1 MKKIILSVFIVVGN
15 FCNTSASF
23 SQIGPVGKG
32 GTSEEGT
39 ARYYA
44 ANLKGKLTSF
54 GEKYD
59 DALLTASHSKYPL
72 NTLVKV
78 TNLENNLSVQV
89 RINDYCKCE
98 EEGKII
104 NLSKEAASKLGMM
117 ASGKAKVRL
126 EVVTPPTPEKTI
138 DKALDN
144 LLNKGREVSSKEES
158 KDAKE
163 KDGKEVKTTAKES
176 TTNAALPV
184 VVPPFSINHTY
195 DINGTEKSPK
205 GFGVQV
211 TALSSLNM
219 VQDLYDEL
227 VKMGIKKDEIYVQVG
242 AKDSG
247 KILRLMFGEFYTKE
261 AANEKMLWLSQHGY
275 KGVVRS
281 HYNL

>member
-1 MKKIILSVFIVVGN
+1 MKKIILSLFIVVGN

-32 GTSEEGT
+32 TTSEEGT

-59 DALLTASHSKYPL
+59 DAQLTASHSKYPL
-72 NTLVKV
+72 NTIVKV

-126 EVVTPPTPEKTI
+126 EVVPPPTPEKTI

-144 LLNKGREVSSKEES
+144 LINKGREVSSKEES
-158 KDAKE
+158 KDTKEAKITP
-163 KDGKEVKTTAKES
+163 KET
-176 TTNAALPV
+176 TTNATPPA
-184 VVPPFSINHTY
+184 VVPPFSVNHTY
-195 DINGTEKSPK
+195 DINGIEKSPK

-227 VKMGIKKDEIYVQVG
+227 VKMGIKKEEIYVQVG
-242 AKDSG
+242 AKDAG

-281 HYNL
+281 HLNL

>member
-1 MKKIILSVFIVVGN
+1 MKKIILSVFIVVGTFIN
-15 FCNTSASF
+15 STASTY
-23 SQIGPVGKG
+23 QVGPVGKG
-32 GTSEEGT
+32 GSSEEGT

-59 DALLTASHSKYPL
+59 DSQLTASHSKYPL

-78 TNLENNLSVQV
+78 TNLENNLTVQV

-126 EVVTPPTPEKTI
+126 EVVITPTPEKTI
-138 DKALDN
+138 DKALEN
-144 LLNKGREVSSKEES
+144 LLSKGREVSSKEEN
-158 KDAKE
+158 
-163 KDGKEVKTTAKES
+163 KEVKTSA
-176 TTNAALPV
+176 NAATV
-184 VVPPFSINHTY
+184 FPPFSINHTY
-195 DINGTEKSPK
+195 DINGVEKSPK

-227 VKMGIKKDEIYVQVG
+227 VKMGIKKEEIYVQVG

-275 KGVVRS
+275 KGVIRS

>member
-1 MKKIILSVFIVVGN
+1 MKKIIASTLVVLW
-15 FCNTSASF
+15 FSAQLVAN
-23 SQIGPVGKG
+23 QISTPKKG
-32 GTSEEGT
+32 GEEGT

-59 DALLTASHSKYPL
+59 DAQLTASHSKYPL

-126 EVVTPPTPEKTI
+126 EVVPQPTPEKVI

-144 LLNKGREVSSKEES
+144 LLNKGREVTSKEEN
-158 KDAKE
+158 KE
-163 KDGKEVKTTAKES
+163 TKEVKPLTP
-176 TTNAALPV
+176 NATPTPKAIAE
-184 VVPPFSINHTY
+184 PFSINRTY
-195 DINGTEKSPK
+195 DIGGAEKNPK

-227 VKMGIKKDEIYVQVG
+227 LKMGIKKEEIYVQVG
-242 AKDSG
+242 AKDTG
-247 KILRLMFGEFYTKE
+247 KIFRLMFGEFYTKE
-261 AANEKMLWLSQHGY
+261 AANEKLTWLSQHGY
-275 KGVVRS
+275 KGVIRS

>member
-1 MKKIILSVFIVVGN
+1 MKKIILSLFIVVGN

-23 SQIGPVGKG
+23 SQIGAVGKG
-32 GTSEEGT
+32 GSSEEGT

-59 DALLTASHSKYPL
+59 DSQLTASHSKYPL

-78 TNLENNLSVQV
+78 TNLENNLTVQV

-98 EEGKII
+98 EEGKVI

-126 EVVTPPTPEKTI
+126 EIVPPPTPEKVI

-144 LLNKGREVSSKEES
+144 LLNKGREVSSKEEP
-158 KDAKE
+158 KEAKPNT
-163 KDGKEVKTTAKES
+163 KEV

-184 VVPPFSINHTY
+184 VLPPFSINHTY
-195 DINGTEKSPK
+195 DIGGTEKSPK

-211 TALSSLNM
+211 TALSNLNM

-227 VKMGIKKDEIYVQVG
+227 VKMGIKKEEIYVQVG
-242 AKDSG
+242 AKDAG
-247 KILRLMFGEFYTKE
+247 KVLRLMFGEFYTKE
-261 AANEKMLWLSQHGY
+261 AANEKILWLSQHGY

-281 HYNL
+281 HLNL

>member
-23 SQIGPVGKG
+23 SQIGLVGKG
-32 GTSEEGT
+32 GYSEEGT

-72 NTLVKV
+72 NTIVKV

-126 EVVTPPTPEKTI
+126 EVVMSSAPEKTI

-144 LLNKGREVSSKEES
+144 LLNKGREVNSKEEL

-163 KDGKEVKTTAKES
+163 VKISTKEIV
-176 TTNAALPV
+176 TNAAFPAVALP
-184 VVPPFSINHTY
+184 FTINHTY
-195 DINGTEKSPK
+195 NINGIEKSPK

-211 TALSSLNM
+211 TALSSLDM

-242 AKDSG
+242 TKDAG

-275 KGVVRS
+275 KGVIRS

>member
-1 MKKIILSVFIVVGN
+1 MNKIIASALIVLW
-15 FCNTSASF
+15 FSAQLVAN
-23 SQIGPVGKG
+23 QISTPIKG
-32 GTSEEGT
+32 GEEGT

-59 DALLTASHSKYPL
+59 DAQLTASHSKYPL
-72 NTLVKV
+72 NTLLKV

-126 EVVTPPTPEKTI
+126 EVVSQPTPEKVI

-144 LLNKGREVSSKEES
+144 LLNKGREVTSKEEN
-158 KDAKE
+158 KE
-163 KDGKEVKTTAKES
+163 TKEVKPTTI
-176 TTNAALPV
+176 NPV
-184 VVPPFSINHTY
+184 PKTPVEPFTINHTF
-195 DINGTEKSPK
+195 DIGGTEKNPK

-227 VKMGIKKDEIYVQVG
+227 LKMGVKKEEIYVQVG
-242 AKDSG
+242 AKDTG
-247 KILRLMFGEFYTKE
+247 KIYRLMFGEFYTKE
-261 AANEKMLWLSQHGY
+261 GANEKLTWLSQHGY

>member
-1 MKKIILSVFIVVGN
+1 MKKIIALTLVVLWFSAQIVAN
-15 FCNTSASF
+15 QINSA
-23 SQIGPVGKG
+23 VKG
-32 GTSEEGT
+32 GEEGT

-59 DALLTASHSKYPL
+59 DAQLTASHSKYPL

-126 EVVTPPTPEKTI
+126 EVVSSPTPEKVI

-144 LLNKGREVSSKEES
+144 LLNKGREVTSKEES
-158 KDAKE
+158 KE
-163 KDGKEVKTTAKES
+163 TKEVKPATPKA
-176 TTNAALPV
+176 PV
-184 VVPPFSINHTY
+184 EPFTINHTF
-195 DINGTEKSPK
+195 DISGSEKNPK

-227 VKMGIKKDEIYVQVG
+227 LKMGVKKQEIYVQVG
-242 AKDSG
+242 AKDTT
-247 KILRLMFGEFYTKE
+247 KIYRLMFGEFYTKE
-261 AANEKMLWLSQHGY
+261 AANEKLTWLSQRGY
-275 KGVVRS
+275 KGVIRS

>member
-1 MKKIILSVFIVVGN
+1 MKKVILSIFVVVGN
-15 FCNTSASF
+15 FCSASASF
-23 SQIGPVGKG
+23 SQVGPVGKG
-32 GTSEEGT
+32 GSSEEGT

-44 ANLKGKLTSF
+44 TNLKGKLTSF

-59 DALLTASHSKYPL
+59 DAQLTASHSKYPL

-126 EVVTPPTPEKTI
+126 EVIPPPAPEKVI

-144 LLNKGREVSSKEES
+144 LLNKGREVSSREES
-158 KDAKE
+158 KDVKANPKE
-163 KDGKEVKTTAKES
+163 TV
-176 TTNAALPV
+176 TNAAIPA
-184 VVPPFSINHTY
+184 VVPPFSVNHTY
-195 DINGTEKSPK
+195 DVNGTEKSPK

-227 VKMGIKKDEIYVQVG
+227 VKMGIKKEEIFVQVG
-242 AKDSG
+242 AKDAG

-261 AANEKMLWLSQHGY
+261 AANEKLLWLSQHGY
-275 KGVVRS
+275 KGVIRS
-281 HYNL
+281 HLNL

>member
-1 MKKIILSVFIVVGN
+1 MKKIILSIFIAVGN
-15 FCNTSASF
+15 FYNTSASLIQ
-23 SQIGPVGKG
+23 SGPVGKG
-32 GTSEEGT
+32 GSTEEGT

-44 ANLKGKLTSF
+44 ANLKGKWTSF

-72 NTLVKV
+72 NTIVKV

-126 EVVTPPTPEKTI
+126 EIITPSAPEKII

-144 LLNKGREVSSKEES
+144 FANKWREVNSKEES
-158 KDAKE
+158 KDTKSSQRE
-163 KDGKEVKTTAKES
+163 TAI
-176 TTNAALPV
+176 NAAFSA
-184 VVPPFSINHTY
+184 VVPPFSVNHTY
-195 DINGTEKSPK
+195 DINGNEKSPK

-211 TALSSLNM
+211 TALSNLDM

-227 VKMGIKKDEIYVQVG
+227 VKMGIKKEEIYVQVG
-242 AKDSG
+242 AKDTG

-261 AANEKMLWLSQHGY
+261 AANERLLWLSQHGY
-275 KGVVRS
+275 KGVIRS

>member
-1 MKKIILSVFIVVGN
+1 MNKIIALTLVGLWFSTQIVAN
-15 FCNTSASF
+15 
-23 SQIGPVGKG
+23 QINPVKKG
-32 GTSEEGT
+32 GEEGT

-72 NTLVKV
+72 NTLLKV

-126 EVVTPPTPEKTI
+126 EVISQPTPDKVI

-144 LLNKGREVSSKEES
+144 LLNKGREVNAKEE
-158 KDAKE
+158 
-163 KDGKEVKTTAKES
+163 GKETKDVKTTPIATTPAK
-176 TTNAALPV
+176 
-184 VVPPFSINHTY
+184 VPAEPFSINRTF
-195 DINGTEKSPK
+195 DISGSEKNPK

-211 TALSSLNM
+211 TALSSLSM

-227 VKMGIKKDEIYVQVG
+227 LKMGIKKEEIYVQIG
-242 AKDSG
+242 AKDTT
-247 KILRLMFGEFYTKE
+247 KIYRLMFGEFFTKE
-261 AANEKMLWLSQHGY
+261 AANEKLTWLSQHGY
-275 KGVVRS
+275 KGVIRS

>member
-1 MKKIILSVFIVVGN
+1 MKKIIALALVVLWFSGRIV
-15 FCNTSASF
+15 A
-23 SQIGPVGKG
+23 SQISSLKKG
-32 GTSEEGT
+32 GEEGT

-59 DALLTASHSKYPL
+59 DAQLTASHSKYPL
-72 NTLVKV
+72 NTLLRV

-126 EVVTPPTPEKTI
+126 EVISKPTPDRVI

-144 LLNKGREVSSKEES
+144 LLNKGREVTTNEEGKET
-158 KDAKE
+158 
-163 KDGKEVKTTAKES
+163 KDGKLLTTATIPSKTFTE
-176 TTNAALPV
+176 
-184 VVPPFSINHTY
+184 PFSINHTY
-195 DINGTEKSPK
+195 DIAGAEKNPK
-205 GFGVQV
+205 GFGIQV

-227 VKMGIKKDEIYVQVG
+227 IKMGVKKEEIYVQVG
-242 AKDSG
+242 MKETG
-247 KILRLMFGEFYTKE
+247 KIFRLMFGEFYTKE
-261 AANEKMLWLSQHGY
+261 GANEKLTWLAQRGY
-275 KGVVRS
+275 KGVIRS

>member
-1 MKKIILSVFIVVGN
+1 MKKIILSLFIVVGN
-15 FCNTSASF
+15 FCSTSASF
-23 SQIGPVGKG
+23 SQIGPVGKS

-59 DALLTASHSKYPL
+59 DAQLTASHSKYPL
-72 NTLVKV
+72 NTIVKV

-126 EVVTPPTPEKTI
+126 EVVPPPTPEKVI

-144 LLNKGREVSSKEES
+144 LINKGREVSSKEES
-158 KDAKE
+158 KDT
-163 KDGKEVKTTAKES
+163 KEVKPTAKE
-176 TTNAALPV
+176 TTTPAIL
-184 VVPPFSINHTY
+184 PPFSVNHTY
-195 DINGTEKSPK
+195 DINGVEKSPK

-227 VKMGIKKDEIYVQVG
+227 VKMGIKKEEIYVQVG
-242 AKDSG
+242 AKDAG

-281 HYNL
+281 HLNL

>member
-1 MKKIILSVFIVVGN
+1 MKKIIALILFILR
-15 FCNTSASF
+15 F
-23 SQIGPVGKG
+23 SGETIAHQTNANAFNNMG
-32 GTSEEGT
+32 GEEGT

-59 DALLTASHSKYPL
+59 DSQLTASHSKYPL

-104 NLSKEAASKLGMM
+104 NLSKEAASRLGMM
-117 ASGKAKVRL
+117 ASGKAKVHL
-126 EVVTPPTPEKTI
+126 EIISPQTSEKVI

-144 LLNKGREVSSKEES
+144 LLSKRREINSKEE
-158 KDAKE
+158 
-163 KDGKEVKTTAKES
+163 GKEIKEFISARSTAPAE
-176 TTNAALPV
+176 
-184 VVPPFSINHTY
+184 PFLVNHSF
-195 DINGTEKSPK
+195 DITGIEKSPK

-211 TALSSLNM
+211 TALSNLNM

-227 VKMGIKKDEIYVQVG
+227 IKMGVKQEDIFVQVG
-242 AKDSG
+242 EKNTG
-247 KILRLMFGEFYTKE
+247 KIYRLIFGEFFTKE
-261 AANEKMLWLSQHGY
+261 AANEKLNWLSQHGY
-275 KGVVRS
+275 KGVIRS
-281 HYNL
+281 HFNY

>member
-1 MKKIILSVFIVVGN
+1 MKKIIASALIVLWATGHH
-15 FCNTSASF
+15 SF
-23 SQIGPVGKG
+23 ANQIGPVGKG
-32 GTSEEGT
+32 VSTEEGT

-59 DALLTASHSKYPL
+59 DSQLTASHSKFPL
-72 NTLVKV
+72 NTLLKV

-89 RINDYCKCE
+89 RVNDYCKCE

-126 EVVTPPTPEKTI
+126 EVVSHPTAEKTI
-138 DKALDN
+138 EKALDN
-144 LLNKGREVSSKEES
+144 LMTKGREVSSKEE
-158 KDAKE
+158 AKE
-163 KDGKEVKTTAKES
+163 NKIVSNSAV
-176 TTNAALPV
+176 P
-184 VVPPFSINHTY
+184 VPPFSMNRTY

-227 VKMGIKKDEIYVQVG
+227 VKMGIKKEEIYVQVG
-242 AKDSG
+242 EKDSN
-247 KILRLMFGEFYTKE
+247 KIFRLMFGEFYTKE
-261 AANEKMLWLSQHGY
+261 AATEKLTWLSQRGY
-275 KGVVRS
+275 KGVIRS

>member
-1 MKKIILSVFIVVGN
+1 MKKIILSIFIVVGN
-15 FCNTSASF
+15 FYNTSASYG
-23 SQIGPVGKG
+23 QISPADKG
-32 GTSEEGT
+32 GVSEEGT

-72 NTLVKV
+72 NTIVKV
-78 TNLENNLSVQV
+78 TNLENNLSVKV

-158 KDAKE
+158 KE
-163 KDGKEVKTTAKES
+163 GKTTTKE
-176 TTNAALPV
+176 TVTNAALPT

-211 TALSSLNM
+211 TALSSLDM

-242 AKDSG
+242 TKDTG
-247 KILRLMFGEFYTKE
+247 KILRLIFGEFYTKE
-261 AANEKMLWLSQHGY
+261 AANEKLLWLSQHGY
-275 KGVVRS
+275 KGVIRS

>member
-1 MKKIILSVFIVVGN
+1 MKKIILSLFIVVGN

-32 GTSEEGT
+32 GSSEEGT

-72 NTLVKV
+72 NTIVKV
-78 TNLENNLSVQV
+78 INLENNLSVQV

-144 LLNKGREVSSKEES
+144 LLNKSREVSSKEES
-158 KDAKE
+158 KETKE
-163 KDGKEVKTTAKES
+163 AKTTTPKEIV
-176 TTNAALPV
+176 TNAALPA

-195 DINGTEKSPK
+195 DISGAEKLPK

-227 VKMGIKKDEIYVQVG
+227 VKMGIKKEDIYVQVG
-242 AKDSG
+242 AKDAG

-261 AANEKMLWLSQHGY
+261 AANEKLLWLSQHGY
-275 KGVVRS
+275 KGVIRS
-281 HYNL
+281 HFNL

>member
-1 MKKIILSVFIVVGN
+1 MNKIIASTIVVLW
-15 FCNTSASF
+15 FSAQLVAN
-23 SQIGPVGKG
+23 QISTPNKG
-32 GTSEEGT
+32 GEEGT

-59 DALLTASHSKYPL
+59 DAQLTASHSKYPL
-72 NTLVKV
+72 NTLLKV
-78 TNLENNLSVQV
+78 TNLDNNLSVQV

-126 EVVTPPTPEKTI
+126 EIVSQPTPEKVI
-138 DKALDN
+138 EKALDN
-144 LLNKGREVSSKEES
+144 LLSKGREVTSKEENKET
-158 KDAKE
+158 KDTKHTIPTP
-163 KDGKEVKTTAKES
+163 KV
-176 TTNAALPV
+176 PV
-184 VVPPFSINHTY
+184 EPFAINHTF
-195 DINGTEKSPK
+195 DIGGAEKNPK

-227 VKMGIKKDEIYVQVG
+227 LKMGVKKEEIYVQVG
-242 AKDSG
+242 AKDTT
-247 KILRLMFGEFYTKE
+247 KIYRLMFGEFYTKE
-261 AANEKMLWLSQHGY
+261 AANERLTWLSQRGY

>member
-1 MKKIILSVFIVVGN
+1 MKKIISLVLVVLWFSDNVSANQINSVN
-15 FCNTSASF
+15 
-23 SQIGPVGKG
+23 KG
-32 GTSEEGT
+32 GEEGT

-59 DALLTASHSKYPL
+59 DSQLTASHSKYPL
-72 NTLVKV
+72 NTLLKV

-126 EVVTPPTPEKTI
+126 EVVSQPTPEKTI
-138 DKALDN
+138 DKALD
-144 LLNKGREVSSKEES
+144 LLSKGREV
-158 KDAKE
+158 
-163 KDGKEVKTTAKES
+163 TAKEETKEAKATA
-176 TTNAALPV
+176 TTTKTPAE
-184 VVPPFSINHTY
+184 PFSINHTY
-195 DINGTEKSPK
+195 DISGVEKNPK

-227 VKMGIKKDEIYVQVG
+227 VKMGIKKEEIYVQIG
-242 AKDSG
+242 AKDTA
-247 KILRLMFGEFYTKE
+247 KIYRLMFGEFYTKE
-261 AANEKMLWLSQHGY
+261 AANEKMTWLSQHGY

-281 HYNL
+281 HFNL

>member
-1 MKKIILSVFIVVGN
+1 MKKIIASVLVVLWFAGQI
-15 FCNTSASF
+15 F
-23 SQIGPVGKG
+23 SNQIKSVNKG
-32 GTSEEGT
+32 GEEGT

-59 DALLTASHSKYPL
+59 DSQLTASHSKYPL
-72 NTLVKV
+72 NTLLKV

-89 RINDYCKCE
+89 RVNDYCKCE

-117 ASGKAKVRL
+117 ASGKAKVKL
-126 EVVTPPTPEKTI
+126 EVVSTPTAEKTI
-138 DKALDN
+138 DKALDV
-144 LLNKGREVSSKEES
+144 LSKGREVTAKEET
-158 KDAKE
+158 
-163 KDGKEVKTTAKES
+163 KTTANTA
-176 TTNAALPV
+176 TTPKTPAE
-184 VVPPFSINHTY
+184 PFSINHTY
-195 DINGTEKSPK
+195 DISGVEKNPK

-227 VKMGIKKDEIYVQVG
+227 VKMGIKKEEIYVQMG
-242 AKDSG
+242 AKDTT
-247 KILRLMFGEFYTKE
+247 KIYRLMFGEFYTKE
-261 AANEKMLWLSQHGY
+261 AANEKMTWLSQHGY

>member
-1 MKKIILSVFIVVGN
+1 MKKIIALTLVVLW
-15 FCNTSASF
+15 FSAQLVA
-23 SQIGPVGKG
+23 SQITPFDKAG
-32 GTSEEGT
+32 EEGT

-44 ANLKGKLTSF
+44 ASLKGKLTSF

-59 DALLTASHSKYPL
+59 DSQLTASHSKYPL
-72 NTLVKV
+72 NTLLKV

-104 NLSKEAASKLGMM
+104 NLSKEAASKLGMI
-117 ASGKAKVRL
+117 ANGKAKVRL
-126 EVVTPPTPEKTI
+126 EVVPSPSPEKII

-144 LLNKGREVSSKEES
+144 FLNKGREVTSREES
-158 KDAKE
+158 KETKE
-163 KDGKEVKTTAKES
+163 TKDVMLNVIPTPKA
-176 TTNAALPV
+176 PV
-184 VVPPFSINHTY
+184 EPFLINHTF
-195 DINGTEKSPK
+195 DIGGAEKNPK
-205 GFGVQV
+205 GFGVQI

-227 VKMGIKKDEIYVQVG
+227 LKMGVKKEEIYVQVG
-242 AKDSG
+242 AKDTT
-247 KILRLMFGEFYTKE
+247 KIYRLMFGEFYTKE
-261 AANEKMLWLSQHGY
+261 VASERLTWLSQRGY

>member
-1 MKKIILSVFIVVGN
+1 MKKIIALTLVVLWFSAQIVAN
-15 FCNTSASF
+15 
-23 SQIGPVGKG
+23 QISTPNKG
-32 GTSEEGT
+32 GEEGT

-59 DALLTASHSKYPL
+59 DAQLTASHSKYPL
-72 NTLVKV
+72 NTLLKV

-126 EVVTPPTPEKTI
+126 EVVSQPTPDKVI

-144 LLNKGREVSSKEES
+144 LLNKGREVTSKEENKET
-158 KDAKE
+158 KD
-163 KDGKEVKTTAKES
+163 VKPATPIATPTPKV
-176 TTNAALPV
+176 PV
-184 VVPPFSINHTY
+184 EPFSINHTF
-195 DINGTEKSPK
+195 DIGGTEKNPK

-227 VKMGIKKDEIYVQVG
+227 LKMGVKKEEIYVQVG
-242 AKDSG
+242 AKDTA
-247 KILRLMFGEFYTKE
+247 KIYRLMFGEFYTKE
-261 AANEKMLWLSQHGY
+261 AANEKLTWLSQHGY
-275 KGVVRS
+275 KGVIRS

>member
-1 MKKIILSVFIVVGN
+1 MRKIILSLFIVVGN

-23 SQIGPVGKG
+23 SQIGVVGKG

-59 DALLTASHSKYPL
+59 DSQLTASHSKYPL

-78 TNLENNLSVQV
+78 TNLENNLTVQV

-98 EEGKII
+98 EEGKVI

-126 EVVTPPTPEKTI
+126 EIVLPPAPEKVI

-144 LLNKGREVSSKEES
+144 LLSKGREVSAKEEP
-158 KDAKE
+158 
-163 KDGKEVKTTAKES
+163 KEVKLNTKEV
-176 TTNAALPV
+176 TTNAVLPV
-184 VVPPFSINHTY
+184 VLPPFSINHTY
-195 DINGTEKSPK
+195 DIGGTEKSPK

-227 VKMGIKKDEIYVQVG
+227 VKMGIKKEEIYVQVG
-242 AKDSG
+242 GKDAG
-247 KILRLMFGEFYTKE
+247 KVLRLMFGEFYTKE
-261 AANEKMLWLSQHGY
+261 AANEKILWLSQHGY

-281 HYNL
+281 HLNL

>member
-1 MKKIILSVFIVVGN
+1 MKKIIALTLVVLW
-15 FCNTSASF
+15 FSAQLVAN
-23 SQIGPVGKG
+23 QINPVNKG
-32 GTSEEGT
+32 GEEGT

-59 DALLTASHSKYPL
+59 DSQLTASHSKYPL
-72 NTLVKV
+72 NTLLKV
-78 TNLENNLSVQV
+78 TNLDNNLSVQV

-126 EVVTPPTPEKTI
+126 EVISQPTPDKII

-144 LLNKGREVSSKEES
+144 LLNKGREVTSKEES
-158 KDAKE
+158 KEAKP
-163 KDGKEVKTTAKES
+163 VTS
-176 TTNAALPV
+176 AAIPTPK
-184 VVPPFSINHTY
+184 VPAEPFSINHTF
-195 DINGTEKSPK
+195 DIIGSEKNPK

-211 TALSSLNM
+211 TALSNLNM

-227 VKMGIKKDEIYVQVG
+227 LKMGIKKEEIYIQVG
-242 AKDSG
+242 AKDTS
-247 KILRLMFGEFYTKE
+247 KIYRLMFGEFSTKE
-261 AANEKMLWLSQHGY
+261 AANEKLTWLSQHGY

>member
-1 MKKIILSVFIVVGN
+1 MKKIIASALIVLWATGHHSLGN
-15 FCNTSASF
+15 
-23 SQIGPVGKG
+23 QIGPVGKG
-32 GTSEEGT
+32 VSTEEGT

-59 DALLTASHSKYPL
+59 DSQLTTSHSKFPL
-72 NTLVKV
+72 NTLLKV

-89 RINDYCKCE
+89 RVNDYCKCE

-126 EVVTPPTPEKTI
+126 EVVSQPTPEKTI

-144 LLNKGREVSSKEES
+144 LLTKGREVSVKEET
-158 KDAKE
+158 KE
-163 KDGKEVKTTAKES
+163 NKIV
-176 TTNAALPV
+176 TNSAVPA
-184 VVPPFSINHTY
+184 PPFSVNRTY
-195 DINGTEKSPK
+195 DISGTEKSPK

-227 VKMGIKKDEIYVQVG
+227 VKMGIKKEEIYVQVG
-242 AKDSG
+242 EKDTN
-247 KILRLMFGEFYTKE
+247 KIFRLMFGEFYTKE
-261 AANEKMLWLSQHGY
+261 AANEKLTWLSQRGY
-275 KGVVRS
+275 KGVIRS

>member
-1 MKKIILSVFIVVGN
+1 MEKIIASALIVLWTITQAV
-15 FCNTSASF
+15 A

-32 GTSEEGT
+32 VSIEEGT

-59 DALLTASHSKYPL
+59 DSQLTASHSKYPL

-78 TNLENNLSVQV
+78 TNLENNLTVQV

-126 EVVTPPTPEKTI
+126 EVVSQPTPEKTI

-144 LLNKGREVSSKEES
+144 LLSKGREVSAKEE
-158 KDAKE
+158 AKE
-163 KDGKEVKTTAKES
+163 NKPTSTPATKTAPTE
-176 TTNAALPV
+176 
-184 VVPPFSINHTY
+184 PFSINHTY
-195 DINGTEKSPK
+195 DINGVEKNPK

-227 VKMGIKKDEIYVQVG
+227 VKMGIKKEEIYVQVG

-247 KILRLMFGEFYTKE
+247 KILRLIFGEFYTKE
-261 AANEKMLWLSQHGY
+261 AANEKLNWLSQHGY
-275 KGVVRS
+275 KGVIRS

>member
-1 MKKIILSVFIVVGN
+1 MKKIIALSMAVLWF
-15 FCNTSASF
+15 SAQTVANQISF
-23 SQIGPVGKG
+23 FHKG
-32 GTSEEGT
+32 GEEGT

-54 GEKYD
+54 GEKYND
-59 DALLTASHSKYPL
+59 GQLTASHSKYPL

-117 ASGKAKVRL
+117 ASGKAKVRI
-126 EVVTPPTPEKTI
+126 EVISQPTPEKVI

-144 LLNKGREVSSKEES
+144 LLNKGREVTSKEENKEARDS
-158 KDAKE
+158 KYATYSQKGAVE
-163 KDGKEVKTTAKES
+163 
-176 TTNAALPV
+176 
-184 VVPPFSINHTY
+184 PFTINYTF
-195 DINGTEKSPK
+195 DIAGILKNPK

-211 TALSSLNM
+211 TALSSLGM

-227 VKMGIKKDEIYVQVG
+227 LKMGIKKEEIYVQVG
-242 AKDSG
+242 TKDTAK
-247 KILRLMFGEFYTKE
+247 IYRLMFGEFYTKE
-261 AANEKMLWLSQHGY
+261 AANEKLAWFSQRGY
-275 KGVVRS
+275 KGVIRS

>member
-1 MKKIILSVFIVVGN
+1 MKKIILSIFIVVGN
-15 FCNTSASF
+15 FYNTSASF
-23 SQIGPVGKG
+23 IQIGSVGKG
-32 GTSEEGT
+32 GASEEGT

-59 DALLTASHSKYPL
+59 DALLTASHSKYSL
-72 NTLVKV
+72 NTIVKV

-126 EVVTPPTPEKTI
+126 EVVPPLAPEKVI

-144 LLNKGREVSSKEES
+144 FLNKGREVSSKEES
-158 KDAKE
+158 K
-163 KDGKEVKTTAKES
+163 EVKISPKEIA
-176 TTNAALPV
+176 TNANLPAV
-184 VVPPFSINHTY
+184 IAPFSVNHTY
-195 DINGTEKSPK
+195 DINGIEKSPK

-211 TALSSLNM
+211 TALSSLDM

-242 AKDSG
+242 AKDAG

-261 AANEKMLWLSQHGY
+261 AANEKLLWLSQHGY
-275 KGVVRS
+275 KGVIRS